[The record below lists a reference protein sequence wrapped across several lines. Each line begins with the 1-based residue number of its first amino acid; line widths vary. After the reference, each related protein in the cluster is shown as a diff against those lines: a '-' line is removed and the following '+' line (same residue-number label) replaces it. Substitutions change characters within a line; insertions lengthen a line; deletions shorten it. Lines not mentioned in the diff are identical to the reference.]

1 MAKPPKLPK
10 MQKNLPG
17 TAKKPQ
23 SANFGKKPVGG
34 GKMGSTS
41 TKKGGVC

>member
-1 MAKPPKLPK
+1 MAKAPKLPK

-23 SANFGKKPVGG
+23 SANFGKKPMGMS
-34 GKMGSTS
+34 KMMKGS
-41 TKKGGVC
+41 TKKGGVS